1 VAPVLDKVRF
11 AHHKNIRHRR
21 PPKVK
26 YSKKHFFSR
35 VYKIPQIRFED
46 QKLTSFSGL
55 IIFLPLLQRLN
66 MKERLRQ
73 CFRHLH
79 VSEIIGHHVIMMLLV
94 IHLLLGFRKLR
105 DMDYYKD
112 DPLVQR
118 LLGMKRLPDVST
130 VCRALKSTDVKAILK
145 IRELNRQMV
154 IDRLKRIGLNR
165 LTADFDGSVLSTSR
179 KAEGTAVGYNKK
191 KKGARSYY
199 PLFCTIAQTGQVF
212 DVYHRPG
219 NVHDSNGAREFIHQC
234 LSLLKQELPGIIIEV
249 RMDSAF
255 FSQEIVSLLD
265 QESIE
270 FTLSVPFERFAEL
283 KSMIENRVR
292 WRHLNN
298 RWSYFETPWK
308 PKKWPVK
315 FRFIFI
321 RQRCKE
327 IQKGPVQLD
336 LFIPIEYGYEH
347 KVIVTN
353 KRISAKKILILHN
366 GRGSQESVFGELKT
380 QSQMDYI
387 AVKKLSG
394 NQFYTM
400 AAIFAHNLNRELQ
413 MTTRDRD
420 RGTTEKRS
428 PLWNFQEL
436 KWIRHRYIQ
445 RAGRLTVPQGNL
457 TLTMNGNEAVKK
469 GLFEFLQTLKL
480 AA

>member
-1 VAPVLDKVRF
+1 
-11 AHHKNIRHRR
+11 
-21 PPKVK
+21 VK

-130 VCRALKSTDVKAILK
+130 VYRALKSTDVKAILK